1 MTSQH
6 TKSNII
12 SSLFW
17 KLMERGAAQ
26 GIQLAVQIVLARVLA
41 PEQFGTIAIVMVF
54 VNLAQV
60 FVQSGFS
67 MALIQ
72 KKDADSEDF
81 SSVFYLSL
89 AVAVVSYVII
99 FICAPYIAKFY
110 AMPVL
115 EPVLRVLA
123 LNLFA
128 GAFNSV
134 QNAFVARNL
143 LFKKLFMSS
152 LGAVLIS
159 GTLGV
164 ACAYR
169 GFGIW
174 AIVIQQL
181 ANQAAV
187 TAIMWFTVRW
197 RPELMFSFTRVRE
210 LFAFGSRL
218 LISKLIETLYRELST
233 LIIGRMYMSDTLG
246 YYSRGQLFPQL
257 VVSNIDG
264 SIQSVMLP
272 ALSAHQ
278 DNQKR
283 VKEMMR
289 RAVVSSSFIVFPMMI
304 GMAAVAEPLVRIV
317 LTDKW
322 LPAVPFMQI
331 FCFLYILTPVHT
343 ANLQAINAMGRSDVF
358 LRLEMINKSLGI
370 VILLMSL
377 PFGVYAIAA
386 GQVFAGMTA
395 SFINAWPN
403 KELLGYSYK
412 EQLLDILPAL
422 LISALMGAAVYMLG
436 FLELEVWQRL
446 AVQVICGIL
455 IYTALARL
463 FRIESY
469 IYLRDTIKQL
479 VRGRN
484 DQE

>member
-26 GIQLAVQIVLARVLA
+26 GIQLAVQIVLA
-41 PEQFGTIAIVMVF
+41 
-54 VNLAQV
+54 
-60 FVQSGFS
+60 
-67 MALIQ
+67 
-72 KKDADSEDF
+72 
-81 SSVFYLSL
+81 
-89 AVAVVSYVII
+89 
-99 FICAPYIAKFY
+99 
-110 AMPVL
+110 
-115 EPVLRVLA
+115 RVLA

-181 ANQAAV
+181 SNQAAV

-197 RPELMFSFTRVRE
+197 RPELIFSISRVRE

-289 RAVVSSSFIVFPMMI
+289 RAVVSSSFIRDCDT
-304 GMAAVAEPLVRIV
+304 ADEPSFWGVCHSGRAGFCRHDSV
-317 LTDKW
+317 L
-322 LPAVPFMQI
+322 
-331 FCFLYILTPVHT
+331 
-343 ANLQAINAMGRSDVF
+343 
-358 LRLEMINKSLGI
+358 
-370 VILLMSL
+370 
-377 PFGVYAIAA
+377 
-386 GQVFAGMTA
+386 
-395 SFINAWPN
+395 
-403 KELLGYSYK
+403 YK
-412 EQLLDILPAL
+412 C
-422 LISALMGAAVYMLG
+422 
-436 FLELEVWQRL
+436 L
-446 AVQVICGIL
+446 A
-455 IYTALARL
+455 
-463 FRIESY
+463 
-469 IYLRDTIKQL
+469 
-479 VRGRN
+479 
-484 DQE
+484 

>member
-159 GTLGV
+159 G
-164 ACAYR
+164 A
-169 GFGIW
+169 
-174 AIVIQQL
+174 
-181 ANQAAV
+181 
-187 TAIMWFTVRW
+187 
-197 RPELMFSFTRVRE
+197 RE
-210 LFAFGSRL
+210 L
-218 LISKLIETLYRELST
+218 YLSE
-233 LIIGRMYMSDTLG
+233 RYD
-246 YYSRGQLFPQL
+246 
-257 VVSNIDG
+257 
-264 SIQSVMLP
+264 
-272 ALSAHQ
+272 
-278 DNQKR
+278 
-283 VKEMMR
+283 
-289 RAVVSSSFIVFPMMI
+289 
-304 GMAAVAEPLVRIV
+304 
-317 LTDKW
+317 
-322 LPAVPFMQI
+322 
-331 FCFLYILTPVHT
+331 
-343 ANLQAINAMGRSDVF
+343 
-358 LRLEMINKSLGI
+358 
-370 VILLMSL
+370 
-377 PFGVYAIAA
+377 
-386 GQVFAGMTA
+386 
-395 SFINAWPN
+395 
-403 KELLGYSYK
+403 
-412 EQLLDILPAL
+412 
-422 LISALMGAAVYMLG
+422 
-436 FLELEVWQRL
+436 
-446 AVQVICGIL
+446 
-455 IYTALARL
+455 
-463 FRIESY
+463 
-469 IYLRDTIKQL
+469 
-479 VRGRN
+479 
-484 DQE
+484 

>member
-159 GTLGV
+159 G
-164 ACAYR
+164 A
-169 GFGIW
+169 
-174 AIVIQQL
+174 
-181 ANQAAV
+181 
-187 TAIMWFTVRW
+187 
-197 RPELMFSFTRVRE
+197 RE
-210 LFAFGSRL
+210 LH
-218 LISKLIETLYRELST
+218 LSQ
-233 LIIGRMYMSDTLG
+233 G
-246 YYSRGQLFPQL
+246 YDEAACDGQEW
-257 VVSNIDG
+257 S
-264 SIQSVMLP
+264 
-272 ALSAHQ
+272 
-278 DNQKR
+278 
-283 VKEMMR
+283 
-289 RAVVSSSFIVFPMMI
+289 
-304 GMAAVAEPLVRIV
+304 
-317 LTDKW
+317 
-322 LPAVPFMQI
+322 
-331 FCFLYILTPVHT
+331 
-343 ANLQAINAMGRSDVF
+343 
-358 LRLEMINKSLGI
+358 GI
-370 VILLMSL
+370 VYVNIIY
-377 PFGVYAIAA
+377 V
-386 GQVFAGMTA
+386 
-395 SFINAWPN
+395 N
-403 KELLGYSYK
+403 KRRK
-412 EQLLDILPAL
+412 F
-422 LISALMGAAVYMLG
+422 V
-436 FLELEVWQRL
+436 
-446 AVQVICGIL
+446 
-455 IYTALARL
+455 
-463 FRIESY
+463 
-469 IYLRDTIKQL
+469 
-479 VRGRN
+479 
-484 DQE
+484 

>member
-54 VNLAQV
+54 VNLARV

-67 MALIQ
+67 TALIQ

-89 AVAVVSYVII
+89 AVAGVSYVII
-99 FICAPYIAKFY
+99 FISAPYISLFY

-115 EPVLRVLA
+115 EPVLRVIA

-197 RPELMFSFTRVRE
+197 RPELIFSISRVRE

-233 LIIGRMYMSDTLG
+233 LIIGRMYTSDTLG

-289 RAVVSSSFIVFPMMI
+289 RAVVSSSFIRDCDTAGEPSFWGVCHSGRAGFCRHDSVLYKCLAEQ
-304 GMAAVAEPLVRIV
+304 GASGLQLQGAAPGHTSCASYLCAHGSRCISAGISGSCSVAEV
-317 LTDKW
+317 
-322 LPAVPFMQI
+322 
-331 FCFLYILTPVHT
+331 FCSGH
-343 ANLQAINAMGRSDVF
+343 
-358 LRLEMINKSLGI
+358 
-370 VILLMSL
+370 
-377 PFGVYAIAA
+377 
-386 GQVFAGMTA
+386 
-395 SFINAWPN
+395 
-403 KELLGYSYK
+403 
-412 EQLLDILPAL
+412 
-422 LISALMGAAVYMLG
+422 
-436 FLELEVWQRL
+436 
-446 AVQVICGIL
+446 
-455 IYTALARL
+455 
-463 FRIESY
+463 
-469 IYLRDTIKQL
+469 LRDTYLHYACKDIQDREL
-479 VRGRN
+479 YLSQGY
-484 DQE
+484 D

>member
-67 MALIQ
+67 TALIQ

-89 AVAVVSYVII
+89 AVAGVSYVII
-99 FICAPYIAKFY
+99 FICAPYIARFY

-164 ACAYR
+164 VCAYR

-181 ANQAAV
+181 SNQAAV

-197 RPELMFSFTRVRE
+197 RPSPNLAATWMRSPYRAASF
-210 LFAFGSRL
+210 
-218 LISKLIETLYRELST
+218 
-233 LIIGRMYMSDTLG
+233 
-246 YYSRGQLFPQL
+246 
-257 VVSNIDG
+257 
-264 SIQSVMLP
+264 LP
-272 ALSAHQ
+272 ATGS
-278 DNQKR
+278 
-283 VKEMMR
+283 
-289 RAVVSSSFIVFPMMI
+289 
-304 GMAAVAEPLVRIV
+304 
-317 LTDKW
+317 
-322 LPAVPFMQI
+322 
-331 FCFLYILTPVHT
+331 
-343 ANLQAINAMGRSDVF
+343 
-358 LRLEMINKSLGI
+358 
-370 VILLMSL
+370 
-377 PFGVYAIAA
+377 
-386 GQVFAGMTA
+386 
-395 SFINAWPN
+395 
-403 KELLGYSYK
+403 
-412 EQLLDILPAL
+412 
-422 LISALMGAAVYMLG
+422 
-436 FLELEVWQRL
+436 
-446 AVQVICGIL
+446 
-455 IYTALARL
+455 
-463 FRIESY
+463 
-469 IYLRDTIKQL
+469 
-479 VRGRN
+479 
-484 DQE
+484 

>member
-17 KLMERGAAQ
+17 KLMERGGAQ
-26 GIQLAVQIVLARVLA
+26 GIQLAVQIVLARMLA

-60 FVQSGFS
+60 FVHSGFGT
-67 MALIQ
+67 ALIQ

-89 AVAVVSYVII
+89 AVAGVSYVII
-99 FICAPYIAKFY
+99 FICAPYI
-110 AMPVL
+110 
-115 EPVLRVLA
+115 
-123 LNLFA
+123 
-128 GAFNSV
+128 
-134 QNAFVARNL
+134 
-143 LFKKLFMSS
+143 
-152 LGAVLIS
+152 
-159 GTLGV
+159 
-164 ACAYR
+164 
-169 GFGIW
+169 
-174 AIVIQQL
+174 
-181 ANQAAV
+181 
-187 TAIMWFTVRW
+187 
-197 RPELMFSFTRVRE
+197 
-210 LFAFGSRL
+210 
-218 LISKLIETLYRELST
+218 
-233 LIIGRMYMSDTLG
+233 
-246 YYSRGQLFPQL
+246 
-257 VVSNIDG
+257 
-264 SIQSVMLP
+264 

-322 LPAVPFMQI
+322 LPVVPFMQI

-358 LRLEMINKSLGI
+358 LRLEMINKTTGL
-370 VILLMSL
+370 VILGASL

-386 GQVFAGMTA
+386 GQVFAGIIS
-395 SFINAWPN
+395 SFVNAWPN

-412 EQLLDILPAL
+412 EQLLDIFPAL

-436 FLELEVWQRL
+436 FLDFAVWQRL

-463 FRIESY
+463 FKIESY
-469 IYLRDTIKQL
+469 IYLRDTMKQL

-484 DQE
+484 DRE

>member
-26 GIQLAVQIVLARVLA
+26 GIQLAVQIVLV
-41 PEQFGTIAIVMVF
+41 
-54 VNLAQV
+54 
-60 FVQSGFS
+60 
-67 MALIQ
+67 
-72 KKDADSEDF
+72 
-81 SSVFYLSL
+81 
-89 AVAVVSYVII
+89 
-99 FICAPYIAKFY
+99 
-110 AMPVL
+110 
-115 EPVLRVLA
+115 RVLA

-143 LFKKLFMSS
+143 LFKKLFISS

-164 ACAYR
+164 VAAYR

-181 ANQAAV
+181 SNQAAV

-197 RPELMFSFTRVRE
+197 RPEFIFSISRVRE

-218 LISKLIETLYRELST
+218 LLSKLIETLYRELST

-264 SIQSVMLP
+264 SMQSVMLP
-272 ALSAHQ
+272 ALSSHQ

-289 RAVVSSSFIVFPMMI
+289 RAVVSSSFIRDCYTAGEPSFWGVCHSGRAGFCRNNI
-304 GMAAVAEPLVRIV
+304 VLCKRLAEQGTAGLQLQGAAPGHTAGASYLCAHGSSCISAGISGSCSVAEV
-317 LTDKW
+317 
-322 LPAVPFMQI
+322 
-331 FCFLYILTPVHT
+331 FCSGH
-343 ANLQAINAMGRSDVF
+343 
-358 LRLEMINKSLGI
+358 
-370 VILLMSL
+370 
-377 PFGVYAIAA
+377 
-386 GQVFAGMTA
+386 
-395 SFINAWPN
+395 
-403 KELLGYSYK
+403 
-412 EQLLDILPAL
+412 
-422 LISALMGAAVYMLG
+422 
-436 FLELEVWQRL
+436 
-446 AVQVICGIL
+446 
-455 IYTALARL
+455 
-463 FRIESY
+463 
-469 IYLRDTIKQL
+469 LRDTYLHYACKDIQDREL
-479 VRGRN
+479 YLSQGY
-484 DQE
+484 D